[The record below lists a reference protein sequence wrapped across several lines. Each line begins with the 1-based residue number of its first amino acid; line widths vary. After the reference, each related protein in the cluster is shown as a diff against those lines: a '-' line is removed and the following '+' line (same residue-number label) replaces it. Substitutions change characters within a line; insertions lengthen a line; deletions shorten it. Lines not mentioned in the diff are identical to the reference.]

1 MSKNIENNIKQ
12 LRRGSLP
19 SAKSRSRLGSEF
31 YPQTVKQSPVKVI
44 RAYGSEEVID
54 KLPDVIYEPTKGRN
68 RK

>member
-1 MSKNIENNIKQ
+1 MSSKTEGSLKL

-31 YPQTVKQSPVKVI
+31 YPQIVKQSPVKVI
-44 RAYGSEEVID
+44 RADGSEEVID